1 MRIGLLE
8 DDPLQSEALV
18 ALLKNAGHTVQAFA
32 SGQALITNLRQETFD
47 LLVLDWEVP
56 QTSGVEVAAWAR
68 EHLAPSPPILMLT
81 ARSRD
86 EDVVAGLEA
95 GADDFV
101 IKPVEPPVLLAR
113 VKALLRRAYP
123 PEAASQV
130 ETFGPL
136 SFDSSVG
143 VVTLDGKEVVVTAKE
158 FALALLLFRNLT
170 RPLSRAYILEAVWG
184 RNPNVATRTL
194 DTHIS
199 TIRKKLNLRPEAGW
213 NLATVYSYGYRLERA
228 EAALA

>member
-8 DDPLQSEALV
+8 DDPLQSAAIA
-18 ALLKNAGHTVQAFA
+18 ALLKDAGHTVQAFA
-32 SGQALITNLRQETFD
+32 SGQALITKLRQETFD

-56 QTSGVEVAAWAR
+56 NTSGVEVAAWAR
-68 EHLAPSPPILMLT
+68 EHVSPSPPILMLT
-81 ARSRD
+81 ARSSD
-86 EDVVAGLEA
+86 KDVVAGLEA

-101 IKPVEPPVLLAR
+101 IKPAEPAVLCAR

-123 PEAASQV
+123 PEAPSQI
-130 ETFGPL
+130 ESFGAV
-136 SFDSSVG
+136 SFDSSRNSIFVG
-143 VVTLDGKEVVVTAKE
+143 GEEVVVTAKE

-194 DTHIS
+194 DTHVS
-199 TIRKKLNLRPEAGW
+199 TVRKKLNLRPEAGW

-228 EAALA
+228 EDALV